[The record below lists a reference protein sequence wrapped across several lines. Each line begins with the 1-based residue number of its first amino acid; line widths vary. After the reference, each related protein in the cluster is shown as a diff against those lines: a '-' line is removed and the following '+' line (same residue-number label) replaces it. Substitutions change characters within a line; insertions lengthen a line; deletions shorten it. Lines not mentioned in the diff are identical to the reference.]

1 VGEIMIEIKKYPRTP
16 HIAGSGLQRGDEDLA
31 TVPFEALAG
40 RHLIVTEKVDGAN
53 CGLRFTPDG
62 DLLLQS
68 RGHYLAGG
76 ARERQFHLFKAWAHA
91 HAADLLDVLEDR
103 YILYGEWLYAK
114 HTVFYTRLP
123 HYFLAFDVYD
133 TRVERF
139 LMTPERQRL
148 LAAAP
153 FVRSVPVIHAGPV
166 ASMAAL
172 LEFLGRSPFIG
183 EDWEDRL
190 RAACVQRGLDPD
202 LAVRQTDP
210 SMRMEGLYVR
220 AEDERAVPG
229 RYKYVR
235 PGFHQAIADA
245 QGHWMSRPIIPN
257 ELAAGVTL
265 F

>member
-1 VGEIMIEIKKYPRTP
+1 MIEIVKYPRTP
-16 HIAGSGLQRGDEDLA
+16 HIVGSGLQQGDEDLA
-31 TVPFEALAG
+31 TVPFDALAG

-53 CGLRFTPDG
+53 CGLRFTADG

-68 RGHYLAGG
+68 RGHYLTGG
-76 ARERQFHLFKAWAHA
+76 ERERQFDRFKAWVNRY
-91 HAADLLDVLEDR
+91 AAELLDVLEDR

-123 HYFLAFDVYD
+123 HYFLAFDLYD
-133 TRVERF
+133 TREERF
-139 LMTPERQRL
+139 LTTFERRVL
-148 LAAAP
+148 LATAP
-153 FVRSVPVIHAGPV
+153 FVVSVPVLHAGAV
-166 ASMAAL
+166 SSLSAL
-172 LEFLGRSPFIG
+172 LSLLGQSPFIG
-183 EDWEDRL
+183 SDWEERL
-190 RAACVQRGLDPD
+190 RGACTHRGLDPD
-202 LAVRQTDP
+202 LAMRQTDP
-210 SMRMEGLYVR
+210 SMLMEGLYVR
-220 AEDERAVPG
+220 AEDEQGVVG